1 MISSVLLAAVIC
13 QQPIVKNV
21 DDMSTPEVSE
31 CNLHSNSAPMGCICL
46 DEDRVIEVVAEAK
59 ACRRRPVADPT
70 MSVIMGGMALLGGLL
85 AVLIQGIL

>member
-1 MISSVLLAAVIC
+1 
-13 QQPIVKNV
+13 
-21 DDMSTPEVSE
+21 
-31 CNLHSNSAPMGCICL
+31 MGCICL